1 MSTKVITTETNYL
14 ARNNQFKVI
23 VNTRTVE
30 DPGIRMSPQIQI
42 HKKQVAH
49 YKLQKE
55 RLNTFTLIQY
65 NQLLALETDDP
76 IEARQALE
84 YVEMILIPQLHRLE
98 REMKALEIQI
108 EKLRARL

>member
-1 MSTKVITTETNYL
+1 MTKVITTETNYL

-23 VNTRTVE
+23 TDTRVVD
-30 DPGIRMSPQIQI
+30 DPGIRMSPRVLI
-42 HKKQVAH
+42 HKKQVA
-49 YKLQKE
+49 YLKLLKE
-55 RLNTFTLIQY
+55 KDNTFTLIQY
-65 NQLLALETDDP
+65 NQLLALKTDDD

-84 YVEMILIPQLHRLE
+84 YVEMILVPQLHRLE